1 VIELPRGGMEVAVE
15 IGQIASGPG
24 RIEQRAESLL
34 ETLRRLVP
42 FRAAGMFLLDAEH
55 AGLTPVA
62 DQGYDDAVR
71 GYITSRAN
79 SDEIEMLGFN
89 RASMPLRVQDLPV
102 ARERVRGWAEYLSP
116 AGFREG
122 LAVGLFTPDGRH
134 LGLLGLNTDTER
146 HPTAAARDWIGRLA
160 PVIAQAIDPMR
171 SAIRVAGVVA
181 DAQAGVVLTRAGDM
195 LPMPGLPTHPLLGTD
210 SSVMTVAIERLAAA
224 GYSSFLCPNPAT
236 DVPDSHVRITVLA
249 CQSGAPHYL
258 AAVVLLSPP
267 GDLRSLT
274 RRELEVLGMVVE
286 GWPNQRIAAVLFVTR
301 RTVNAHVEHI
311 LAKLGTA
318 TRTLAAVQALRF
330 GLYVPRLL
338 RGSRK

>member
-1 VIELPRGGMEVAVE
+1 MEVAVE
-15 IGQIASGPG
+15 IGQIASGAG

-42 FRAAGMFLLDAEH
+42 FRAAGIFLLGAEQG
-55 AGLTPVA
+55 GLTPVA

-71 GYITSRAN
+71 GFITSRAN

-89 RASMPLRVQDLPV
+89 RAGVPLRVQDLPI
-102 ARERVRGWAEYLSP
+102 ARERVRGWAEFLSP

-122 LAVGLFTPDGRH
+122 LGVGLFTPDGRH
-134 LGLLGLNTDTER
+134 LGLLALNTDTER
-146 HPTAAARDWIGRLA
+146 HPTAAARDWIGTLA
-160 PVIAQAIDPMR
+160 PVIAHALDPMR
-171 SAIRVAGVVA
+171 SAIRVARVVA
-181 DAQAGVVLTRAGDM
+181 DARAGVVLTRAGDV
-195 LPMPGLPTHPLLGTD
+195 LPMPGLPSHALLGTG
-210 SSVMTVAIERLAAA
+210 SGVMTVAIERLAAA

-236 DVPDSHVRITVLA
+236 DVPDGHFRITVLA
-249 CQSGAPHYL
+249 CPSDAPHYL
-258 AAVVLLSPP
+258 VAVVLLSPP
-267 GDLRSLT
+267 GDLYGLT
-274 RRELEVLGMVVE
+274 RRELEVLGMLVE

-311 LAKLGTA
+311 LAKLGAA

>member
-1 VIELPRGGMEVAVE
+1 VSELPQGGVEVAVE
-15 IGQIASGPG
+15 IGQIASGAG

-42 FRAAGMFLLDAEH
+42 FRAAGIFLLDAEH
-55 AGLTPVA
+55 GGLTPAA
-62 DQGYDDAVR
+62 DQGYDEAVR
-71 GYITSRAN
+71 AYITSRAN
-79 SDEIEMLGFN
+79 SDEIEMLGIN
-89 RASMPLRVQDLPV
+89 RVGMPLRVQDLPI

-160 PVIAQAIDPMR
+160 PVIAHAIDPMR
-171 SAIRVAGVVA
+171 SATRVAGVVV
-181 DAQAGVVLTRAGDM
+181 D
-195 LPMPGLPTHPLLGTD
+195 
-210 SSVMTVAIERLAAA
+210 
-224 GYSSFLCPNPAT
+224 
-236 DVPDSHVRITVLA
+236 
-249 CQSGAPHYL
+249 
-258 AAVVLLSPP
+258 AVVLVSPP
-267 GDLRSLT
+267 GDLHGLT
-274 RRELEVLGMVVE
+274 GRELEVLGMLVE

-318 TRTLAAVQALRF
+318 TRTLAAVQALRL
-330 GLYVPRLL
+330 GLYVPRRL